1 MEVELVR
8 VSLAVHLL
16 EDVLVVV
23 VAQSPRHF
31 VIVHVWFGL
40 SLAPASRNLVRVTE
54 NIKMKMVL

>member
-31 VIVHVWFGL
+31 VIVHVWFGFP
-40 SLAPASRNLVRVTE
+40 LAPASRNLVGVTE
-54 NIKMKMVL
+54 YEYKKSK